1 MGAGRW
7 NRGSFTSPLFITRP
21 MGVCESPYQTP
32 FGRASIPIIHKIG
45 IGEMSGSKER
55 NVGNDL
61 GNWGRILLANL
72 SIHS

>member
-1 MGAGRW
+1 MHLADD
-7 NRGSFTSPLFITRP
+7 N
-21 MGVCESPYQTP
+21 QTP
-32 FGRASIPIIHKIG
+32 FWRASIPIIHKMG
-45 IGEMSGSKER
+45 VGEMSGSKER

>member
-1 MGAGRW
+1 M
-7 NRGSFTSPLFITRP
+7 TL
-21 MGVCESPYQTP
+21 VCGFVGWSMESWLIHLADDNQTP
-32 FGRASIPIIHKIG
+32 FWRASIPIIHKMG
-45 IGEMSGSKER
+45 VGEMSGSKER